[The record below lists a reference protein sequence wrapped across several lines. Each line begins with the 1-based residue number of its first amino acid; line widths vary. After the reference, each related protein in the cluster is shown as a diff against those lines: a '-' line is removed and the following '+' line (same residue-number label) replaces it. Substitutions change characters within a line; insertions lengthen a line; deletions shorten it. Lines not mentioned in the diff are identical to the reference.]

1 MKKFW
6 IISRV
11 VLLVVFGLSFVGNIL
26 LENTLEKKLREEISR
41 TSGDMISFEDLSINW
56 LTKFPNVAVS
66 LNGLTVKSNLNG
78 DERNVYSMEQA
89 VVVASPLELLDG
101 ELELYS
107 LEVVKPQIDIVVD
120 NSGVSD
126 FDDLM
131 DCLNLLTVDFDSK
144 MDLETEKLRNIQIS
158 NGSLSV
164 VDETSNSKITARGVN
179 WHLSGSNA
187 EHTVMSTSLVIT
199 SFSALIGGENICENL
214 PIEIKANVD
223 ADFDS
228 DYFIITPETISFYG
242 TEKTLQEWLD
252 LAEYSGRRLPNLGPC
267 VFTLGESTYRIN
279 MPDMSN

>member
-1 MKKFW
+1 M
-6 IISRV
+6 
-11 VLLVVFGLSFVGNIL
+11 LVVFGLSFVGNIL
-26 LENTLEKKLREEISR
+26 LENTLEKKLREEINR

-66 LNGLTVKSNLNG
+66 LNGLAVKSNLNG

-107 LEVVKPQIDIVVD
+107 LEVVKPQNKAVALRRYLDLYSGKNGIVYCSTRKNVDDI
-120 NSGVSD
+120 
-126 FDDLM
+126 
-131 DCLNLLTVDFDSK
+131 CAEFDSK

-267 VFTLGESTYRIN
+267 EFTLGESTYRIN